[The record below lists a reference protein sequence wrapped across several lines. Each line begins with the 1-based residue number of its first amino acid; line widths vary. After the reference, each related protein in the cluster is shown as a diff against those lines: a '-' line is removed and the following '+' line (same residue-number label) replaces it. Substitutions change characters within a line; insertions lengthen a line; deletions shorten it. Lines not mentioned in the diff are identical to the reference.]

1 MDCNYDSLIC
11 GIIIMDS
18 SYNVL
23 IYNDRSSQITE
34 YSIHEIKES
43 SLEILNSHF
52 YDKLHNNIIE
62 KNYGPIEDDLYI
74 VTKNKKEKFVKRNI
88 EFIIKNEHL
97 EKIVISFIDITKYKE
112 IEQDYFFYQKNLSLS
127 EVTKT
132 ISLEYN
138 NLLAAILGFSSFLK
152 NMVNPSDDM
161 YKYLEIIETS
171 ANQASGLTNQLMS
184 FAGNSYFKQS
194 YVNFNKLVHQNVELF
209 KKTVGSN
216 IKIDYNNSIEDLYI
230 YWDESQLNQIVINT
244 ILNAKEAIEQ
254 KKIQGLIEIEVY
266 HDNNYLKYI
275 IKDNGIG
282 IAPEQKDE
290 IFKPYFT
297 TKDVSKHRGLGLSVT
312 EGIVKNMGGSIDCHL
327 NNKTTFTIT
336 LPYQIVDINKIT
348 MLDLYGNGEKILVID
363 DVDSMRNLATI
374 LLKQKNYVPF
384 VCSNGKDGL
393 EILKKEN
400 IDLVLLDV
408 IMPDMGGE
416 EVFYEIKKINP
427 TIPIILLTGYTEEK
441 LVQKLVKT
449 DGAGIIVKPFE
460 TYDFFNKIHTELFKK
475 MA

>member
-254 KKIQGLIEIEVY
+254 KKIQGL
-266 HDNNYLKYI
+266 LK
-275 IKDNGIG
+275 
-282 IAPEQKDE
+282 
-290 IFKPYFT
+290 
-297 TKDVSKHRGLGLSVT
+297 
-312 EGIVKNMGGSIDCHL
+312 
-327 NNKTTFTIT
+327 
-336 LPYQIVDINKIT
+336 
-348 MLDLYGNGEKILVID
+348 
-363 DVDSMRNLATI
+363 
-374 LLKQKNYVPF
+374 
-384 VCSNGKDGL
+384 
-393 EILKKEN
+393 
-400 IDLVLLDV
+400 
-408 IMPDMGGE
+408 
-416 EVFYEIKKINP
+416 
-427 TIPIILLTGYTEEK
+427 
-441 LVQKLVKT
+441 
-449 DGAGIIVKPFE
+449 
-460 TYDFFNKIHTELFKK
+460 
-475 MA
+475 